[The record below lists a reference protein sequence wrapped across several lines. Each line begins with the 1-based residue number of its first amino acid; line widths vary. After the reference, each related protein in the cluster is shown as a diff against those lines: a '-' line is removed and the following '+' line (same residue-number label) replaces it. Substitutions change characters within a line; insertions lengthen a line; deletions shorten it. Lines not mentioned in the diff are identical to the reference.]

1 MARVSRQRDLT
12 REEDIDPWPR
22 SRRPHP
28 GPGRTSGGTSSPEG
42 DAPRAIHAAIV
53 GHGLTRFGD
62 VAAWVAD
69 ELFGRDSA
77 HAGFIASI
85 GFFRAWY
92 LVLAC
97 REIDRLRGSAISV
110 IHHGGGDPPPFR
122 VG

>member
-1 MARVSRQRDLT
+1 VEGRARLDRDVV
-12 REEDIDPWPR
+12 PR
-22 SRRPHP
+22 RR
-28 GPGRTSGGTSSPEG
+28 RS
-42 DAPRAIHAAIV
+42 RAIHAAIV

-85 GFFRAWY
+85 GFFRSWY

-97 REIDRLRGSAISV
+97 REIDRLCGSAISV

>member
-1 MARVSRQRDLT
+1 VASVSETPPRAWRDELVWT
-12 REEDIDPWPR
+12 
-22 SRRPHP
+22 
-28 GPGRTSGGTSSPEG
+28 GTSSPEG

-85 GFFRAWY
+85 GFFRSWY

-110 IHHGGGDPPPFR
+110 IHHGGGDPPSFR

>member
-1 MARVSRQRDLT
+1 MASVSETPPRAWKEQWRDELVWT
-12 REEDIDPWPR
+12 
-22 SRRPHP
+22 
-28 GPGRTSGGTSSPEG
+28 GTSSPEG

-85 GFFRAWY
+85 GFFRSWY

-97 REIDRLRGSAISV
+97 REIDRLRGTAV
-110 IHHGGGDPPPFR
+110 TVTRHGDGDQSGCR